1 MSICLVL
8 FKIQDMLPTT
18 VNGIIAVAV
27 LVKIKLSK
35 LYIRQRRWHITN
47 YTASQSMLDM
57 VLFLEKLLSML
68 LMLMIRLR
76 ESWTLLFLRKDV
88 GGSQSLVD
96 N

>member
-1 MSICLVL
+1 LSICLVL

-18 VNGIIAVAV
+18 VDGIIAVAV

-47 YTASQSMLDM
+47 YTAPQSMLDM

-76 ESWTLLFLRKDV
+76 ESWTLLFPRKDL
-88 GGSQSLVD
+88 GGSQSLLD

>member
-18 VNGIIAVAV
+18 VDGIIAVAV

-47 YTASQSMLDM
+47 YTAPQSMLDM

-76 ESWTLLFLRKDV
+76 ESWTLLFLRKDL